1 MRKPDKEY
9 NFRMKD
15 LIDFI
20 QKNKDDKL
28 AHYSVGEFEVPDRPM
43 TLEEIGN
50 MPVTLF
56 EWNAIPRVYIM
67 IEGKDGLETED
78 FDFNMLKA
86 VEKGKEYWNN
96 LSDEEKKTT
105 KISVILCR
113 KSMDGDWANLD
124 DGYTVVST
132 WT

>member
-67 IEGKDGLETED
+67 IEGTDGVETED

-86 VEKGKEYWNN
+86 VEKGKEYWNS
-96 LSDEEKKTT
+96 LSDAGKKTT